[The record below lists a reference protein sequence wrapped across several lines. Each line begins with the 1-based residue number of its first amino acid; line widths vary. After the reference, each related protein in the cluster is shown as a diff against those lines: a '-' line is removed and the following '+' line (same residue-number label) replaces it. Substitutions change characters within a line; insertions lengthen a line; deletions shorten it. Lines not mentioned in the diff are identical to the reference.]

1 MDEDRRAIAYNS
13 IREIDDPATTKN
25 PEVIKIIQ
33 DAWVRSWDQLE
44 TDELVYVAGRM
55 KAMRDRGEL

>member
-1 MDEDRRAIAYNS
+1 MDKDRRARAYNT

-25 PEVIKIIQ
+25 PEVIKIVQ
-33 DAWVRSWDQLE
+33 EAWVMSWDQLE
-44 TDELVYVAGRM
+44 TDELVYVACRM